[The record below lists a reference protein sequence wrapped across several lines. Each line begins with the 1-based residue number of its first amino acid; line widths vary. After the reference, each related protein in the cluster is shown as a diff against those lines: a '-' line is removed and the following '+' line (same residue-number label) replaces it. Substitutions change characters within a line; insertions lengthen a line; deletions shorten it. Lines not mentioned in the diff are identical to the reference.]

1 MKDETAN
8 FDDDFDDVD
17 EVDGEDGDRGVS
29 GLVVLLMGAVMF
41 GAVASVVWIAYQHG
55 VKTGARGTDAPFVT
69 ADPEPLKIENQVAT
83 ETDGMERQVYD
94 RFEGANGEPVEV
106 IAQGPEEPV
115 NRSSYDPIGDIASEA
130 APAASDDAVADRIA
144 ALAAEDA
151 ALNSAAKAPAAAS
164 ATPVKEEPKAEP
176 TLPARS
182 EPRTAT
188 PPTPAST
195 GAADTQAVATPRE
208 LPTVSY
214 RNEGAASGSHLVQ
227 VGAFRSEAEATAQ
240 WNSLQKKLG
249 ELATGKSDDIE
260 RADLGSKGVYYRL
273 RIGPFASKA
282 EATDYCSE
290 LKQRGTDCLIKAR

>member
-8 FDDDFDDVD
+8 FDDDFDDID
-17 EVDGEDGDRGVS
+17 EVDADDGDRGVS

-55 VKTGARGTDAPFVT
+55 VKTGARGTDAPYIT
-69 ADPEPLKIENQVAT
+69 ADPEPLKIENDVAA
-83 ETDGMERQVYD
+83 EADGMERQVYD

-106 IAQGPEEPV
+106 IAEGPEEPV
-115 NRSSYDPIGDIASEA
+115 ERSQYRPIGDIAAEA
-130 APAASDDAVADRIA
+130 APVASDDAVADRIA

-151 ALNSAAKAPAAAS
+151 ALNRAAS
-164 ATPVKEEPKAEP
+164 APTTAPAPTREEPATNTNLPPRPEP
-176 TLPARS
+176 Q
-182 EPRTAT
+182 EQPRTAT
-188 PPTPAST
+188 QP
-195 GAADTQAVATPRE
+195 TQASAARPAATD

-214 RNEGAASGSHLVQ
+214 RNEGASSGTHLVQ

-240 WNSLQKKLG
+240 WSALQKKLG
-249 ELATGKSDDIE
+249 DFAAGKSDDIE
-260 RADLGSKGVYYRL
+260 RADLGAKGVYYRL

-282 EATDYCSE
+282 EAGDYCSG